1 MGEVLAV
8 DFIISKTSFLVKYKL
23 RRIPRTFTLLS

>member
-23 RRIPRTFTLLS
+23 RRDTKDIHLT